1 MFTWNYPG
9 GLVHCFLLHWN
20 LVLLSLE
27 VQSCFFQVF
36 PIITMKY
43 TNLEDLLQGSKSVFT
58 NVCNGFWMLN
68 FKKVMVVCME
78 LSRRTSPL
86 PSLLNQKRK
95 YLAYLIKVLLTRIKY
110 VLVGLWVLWSL
121 IRFKTCLCGSSL
133 KYYKF
138 SPFSYCMEKYSRN
151 CFLAIN

>member
-1 MFTWNYPG
+1 MFAWNYPG

-43 TNLEDLLQGSKSVFT
+43 TNLEDPLQGSKSVFT

-68 FKKVMVVCME
+68 IKKVMVVCME

-95 YLAYLIKVLLTRIKY
+95 YLAYLIKVLLTRIE
-110 VLVGLWVLWSL
+110 
-121 IRFKTCLCGSSL
+121 IRFSWTLSVVVTHKIQNMFMWIIVKILQV
-133 KYYKF
+133 F
-138 SPFSYCMEKYSRN
+138 PFSYCMEKYRRN

>member
-1 MFTWNYPG
+1 MFAWNYPG

-68 FKKVMVVCME
+68 IKKVMVVCME

-95 YLAYLIKVLLTRIKY
+95 YLAYLIKVLLTRIE
-110 VLVGLWVLWSL
+110 
-121 IRFKTCLCGSSL
+121 IRFSWTLSVVVTHKIQNMFMWIIVKILQV
-133 KYYKF
+133 F
-138 SPFSYCMEKYSRN
+138 PFSYCMEKYRRN

>member
-1 MFTWNYPG
+1 MFAWNYPG

-27 VQSCFFQVF
+27 VQSCFFFFQVF

-68 FKKVMVVCME
+68 IKKVMVVCME

-86 PSLLNQKRK
+86 PSLLNQKCK
-95 YLAYLIKVLLTRIKY
+95 YLAYLIKVLLTRIE
-110 VLVGLWVLWSL
+110 
-121 IRFKTCLCGSSL
+121 IRFSWTLSVVVTHKIQNMFIWIIVKILQV
-133 KYYKF
+133 F
-138 SPFSYCMEKYSRN
+138 PI
-151 CFLAIN
+151 FLLYGKIQ

>member
-1 MFTWNYPG
+1 M
-9 GLVHCFLLHWN
+9 HCFLLHWN

-36 PIITMKY
+36 PIITMKD

-68 FKKVMVVCME
+68 IKKVMVVCME

-95 YLAYLIKVLLTRIKY
+95 YLAYLIKVLLRIE
-110 VLVGLWVLWSL
+110 
-121 IRFKTCLCGSSL
+121 IRFSWTLSVVVTHKIQNMFMWIIVKILQV
-133 KYYKF
+133 F
-138 SPFSYCMEKYSRN
+138 PI
-151 CFLAIN
+151 FLLYGKIQ

>member
-1 MFTWNYPG
+1 MFAWNYPG
-9 GLVHCFLLHWN
+9 GLVHCFLFYWN

-36 PIITMKY
+36 PIVTMKY
-43 TNLEDLLQGSKSVFT
+43 TNLEDLLQGGKSVFT

-95 YLAYLIKVLLTRIKY
+95 YLAYLIKVLLTRIE
-110 VLVGLWVLWSL
+110 
-121 IRFKTCLCGSSL
+121 IRFSWTLSVVVTHKIQNMFIWIIVKILQV
-133 KYYKF
+133 F
-138 SPFSYCMEKYSRN
+138 PI
-151 CFLAIN
+151 FLLYGKIQ

>member
-1 MFTWNYPG
+1 LFAWNYPG

-68 FKKVMVVCME
+68 IKKVMVVCME

-95 YLAYLIKVLLTRIKY
+95 YLAYLIKVLLTRIE
-110 VLVGLWVLWSL
+110 
-121 IRFKTCLCGSSL
+121 IRFSWTLSVVITHKIQNMFMWIIVKILQV
-133 KYYKF
+133 F
-138 SPFSYCMEKYSRN
+138 PI
-151 CFLAIN
+151 FLLYGKIQ